1 MHLAGET
8 QILRGGFFRDVL
20 THGDSGYIGIIVL
33 VFDVQSDLDDVIRY
47 YLQFLEKRLYTV
59 FFDQKRRF

>member
-47 YLQFLEKRLYTV
+47 YLHF
-59 FFDQKRRF
+59 